1 MRWLQEMRDG
11 LSSESAENGNYANRL
26 GRQNGGGGYGG
37 APQKNQIHLPTV
49 QTRNRQSTM
58 RNILFTKRDKMRL
71 ESSLKK
77 PRIYN
82 PLSDAPVDHAEIS
95 RGIGRVLERN
105 TQNPDEIA
113 VRKYRRF
120 TCRNRKLLFKQ

>member
-26 GRQNGGGGYGG
+26 GRQNGGGSYGG

-82 PLSDAPVDHAEIS
+82 PLSGAPVDHAEIS

-113 VRKYRRF
+113 VRK
-120 TCRNRKLLFKQ
+120 